1 LKKDQNQRTTN
12 PAYFK
17 NLKEVVIFMKELVK
31 KVLFFF
37 LADYLIILIF

>member
-17 NLKEVVIFMKELVK
+17 NLKEVVIFMKELLK
-31 KVLFFF
+31 KVHFFV
-37 LADYLIILIF
+37 ADYLIILIF